1 MCSAA
6 LPAHQRFE
14 LDFRTTV
21 ELAHRL
27 GQDEKAF
34 HRLRDPLRRSAIETL
49 EVALRTLGKRVE
61 VTVRDAARQVAN
73 VIAWRRRLSAL
84 GAAQWT
90 AQLKPAYLRRRQPQE
105 PNEQR

>member
-27 GQDEKAF
+27 GLDEKAV
-34 HRLRDPLRRSAIETL
+34 HRLRDPLRRSAIGTL
-49 EVALRTLGKRVE
+49 AH
-61 VTVRDAARQVAN
+61 
-73 VIAWRRRLSAL
+73 
-84 GAAQWT
+84 
-90 AQLKPAYLRRRQPQE
+90 P
-105 PNEQR
+105 